1 MRTMVF
7 RSLVGLVVVAFAVF
21 GAQAGTAGNETP
33 EQQLPEGQARVVIPV
48 KGMTCGGCCIP
59 VETAVKKLKGVV
71 DAEADYEKGQATV
84 TYEKDKVTVKKIVD
98 AINKTSFKASMPEKQ
113 DS

>member
-1 MRTMVF
+1 MRTIVF
-7 RSLVGLVVVAFAVF
+7 RSLAGLVVVAFAVF
-21 GAQAGTAGNETP
+21 GAQAGTGNETP